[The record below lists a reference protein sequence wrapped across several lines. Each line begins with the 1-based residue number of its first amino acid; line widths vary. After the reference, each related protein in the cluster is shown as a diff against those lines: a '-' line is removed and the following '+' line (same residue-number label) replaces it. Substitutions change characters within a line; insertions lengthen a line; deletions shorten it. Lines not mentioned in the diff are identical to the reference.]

1 MYTHSLRPVLIG
13 LTAESGTQEGLLT
26 SAALPN
32 PTQLKDTQGS
42 GGAFGLSDLRIDS
55 GAIRAAQVRLSLQ
68 TNEEL
73 PELLLGVCLIH

>member
-1 MYTHSLRPVLIG
+1 MFCSASASDPPTGSFVRTMYTHSLRPVLIG

-42 GGAFGLSDLRIDS
+42 GGGFRT
-55 GAIRAAQVRLSLQ
+55 QRL
-68 TNEEL
+68 ED
-73 PELLLGVCLIH
+73 